1 MSRETAEFPAKE
13 SWNFFYGYP
22 ICSKT
27 AGLES
32 LKESVGE
39 WLPAVHAGSRLA
51 VSSRR
56 NCAITCRIVSLKQV
70 QHVWRHCVTKWFG
83 TSYYHKQ
90 AGLSGHVP
98 KQAFSGGW
106 MSAWLETGRVE
117 NWTCSVILLGDGG
130 LN

>member
-1 MSRETAEFPAKE
+1 M
-13 SWNFFYGYP
+13 
-22 ICSKT
+22 
-27 AGLES
+27 
-32 LKESVGE
+32 KESVGE
-39 WLPAVHAGSRLA
+39 WLPAVHAFSRLA

-70 QHVWRHCVTKWFG
+70 QHVWRHCVAKWFE

-106 MSAWLETGRVE
+106 MSAWLETGWVE
-117 NWTCSVILLGDGG
+117 NWTCSVILPPGGWWDQLGGG
-130 LN
+130 KEGVNEQQWQIGFLIGVLVREGLG